1 MNQRQ
6 ELAAHWPILATCIC
20 GVMLGV
26 GALPT
31 YSLGL
36 VAKPLEAALHWQ
48 VADVMTTLPF
58 QAAGMAIGIP
68 IAGMLSD
75 RIHPRPLALVAA
87 FALVLMFLALPFAA
101 ERGLWQFRAVYFVMG
116 LLTAG
121 TSGLFYTRVV
131 TDLFH
136 SARGLALGLTLAGTG
151 ITTFLLP
158 YYVHAM
164 IGHWGWRSV
173 YFGIAGIILCVSVPV
188 LFFGFR
194 RAPMPRPASGAAPA
208 QDGLPLSGALRDA
221 RFYLMIASLMLL
233 GAMIGSLMVDIVP
246 ALIDRGVDVVRAGQ
260 IASLLGISV
269 IAGRIGSGWLL
280 DRFRPSHVG
289 IAIFLSAAAGSYAFT
304 ASGVWGATIAV
315 IAIGVLNGAEIDLV
329 SFMVARYFGVRHYG
343 RIFGFCYAAY
353 MAVSVGGPFVGAA
366 LIRSEGHDLLFLTT
380 SVTFLIATAGFA
392 LLSRIEGAPFEAGET
407 ARHPTATPHRPAD
420 QGV

>member
-1 MNQRQ
+1 MNQKQ
-6 ELAAHWPILATCIC
+6 ELAKYWPVLATCIC

-36 VAKPLEAALHWQ
+36 VAKPLEAALGWQ

-68 IAGMLSD
+68 VAGMLSD
-75 RIHPRPLALVAA
+75 RFHPRPLALVAA
-87 FALVLMFLALPFAA
+87 LTLVLVFLALPFAA
-101 ERGLWQFRAVYFVMG
+101 ERGLWQFRAVYFTMG

-131 TDLFH
+131 SDLFH
-136 SARGLALGLTLAGTG
+136 SARGLALGLTLAGSG
-151 ITTFLLP
+151 ITSFLLP

-164 IGHWGWRSV
+164 IGLWGWRSV
-173 YFGIAGIILCVSVPV
+173 YFGIATIIFCVAVPA
-188 LFFGFR
+188 LYLGLR
-194 RAPMPRPASGAAPA
+194 RVPMPHRETGTTPA
-208 QDGLPLSGALRDA
+208 QAGLPLSAALRDA
-221 RFYLMIASLMLL
+221 RFYVMLGSLMLL
-233 GAMIGSLMVDIVP
+233 GTMIGSLLVDIVP
-246 ALIDRGVDVVRAGQ
+246 ALIDRGVDAARAAQ

-269 IAGRIGSGWLL
+269 IAGRVGSGWLL

-304 ASGVWGATIAV
+304 ASDVWGATIAV

-329 SFMVARYFGVRHYG
+329 SFMVARYFGMRHYG

-366 LIRSEGHDLLFLTT
+366 LIRSGGHDLLFLAT
-380 SVTFLIATAGFA
+380 SATFLIATLGFV
-392 LLSRIEGAPFEAGET
+392 LLSRIEGAPFEGEER
-407 ARHPTATPHRPAD
+407 APHPTAAPRAATD